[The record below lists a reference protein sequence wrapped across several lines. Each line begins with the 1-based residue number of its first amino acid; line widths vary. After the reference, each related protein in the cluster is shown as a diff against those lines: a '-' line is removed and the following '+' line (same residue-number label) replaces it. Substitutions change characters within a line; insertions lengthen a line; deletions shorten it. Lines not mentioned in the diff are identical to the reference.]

1 MASMIFKRLLLAIPL
16 TLGAATLIFVLMESA
31 PGSPVDQW
39 IGNRPVPPEIRDR
52 LEKAYGLDRPAPERY
67 VRWLSAVCLQGEL
80 GWSHSRSRPVRQAI
94 AEALPATLLL
104 SGAALLVHLTTGI
117 GLGLWSA
124 LSRGKVM
131 RTVHG
136 AALALY
142 AMPVFWVGLMAI
154 MLLAVRFPIFPPSS
168 MRSVDAAN
176 LGTFGR
182 ALDILRHL
190 SLPALVLG
198 LSSAAGL
205 SRFVRGGLLAALA
218 EPFVHAARARG
229 LHRRAATLRHAL
241 RPALVP
247 VVNLVGMTLPILVSG
262 TLIIEVVFGWP
273 GMGRLTYDAIQAHDL
288 PVVLATTVLA
298 AGLVIVGNLLADI
311 AMALLDPR
319 VRDGLGGE
327 GL

>member
-1 MASMIFKRLLLAIPL
+1 MILKRLLLAIPL
-16 TLGAATLIFVLMESA
+16 ALGAATLVFALMESA

-67 VRWLSAVCLQGEL
+67 ARWLSSVCLQGEL

-104 SGAALLVHLTTGI
+104 SGAALLVHLATGI

-124 LSRGKVM
+124 LSRGRFV
-131 RTVHG
+131 RAVHR

-154 MLLAVRFPIFPPSS
+154 LILAVRFPLFPPSS
-168 MRSVDAAN
+168 MRSVGAED
-176 LGTFGR
+176 LGMFAR
-182 ALDILRHL
+182 WMDLLRHL
-190 SLPALVLG
+190 ALPALVLG

-229 LHRRAATLRHAL
+229 LRRRSATLRHAL

-288 PVVLATTVLA
+288 PVVLAATMLA

-311 AMALLDPR
+311 AMAVLDPR
-319 VRDGLGGE
+319 VRDGLAGNGS
-327 GL
+327 